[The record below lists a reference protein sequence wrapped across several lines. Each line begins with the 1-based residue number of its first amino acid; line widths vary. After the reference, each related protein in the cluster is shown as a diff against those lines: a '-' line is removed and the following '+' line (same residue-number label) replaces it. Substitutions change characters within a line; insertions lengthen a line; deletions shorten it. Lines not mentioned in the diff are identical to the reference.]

1 VSELWQILL
10 VVIVSPVV
18 LSVTTYFIQRSSKRE
33 DWRRQDEVAT
43 LLRVGDKSTKKRLED
58 IHILVNSTL
67 TESKQGQL
75 DANRLIVALVQRD
88 ENNITLEERT
98 ILNVSLNKIKILEA
112 ELKDREVQQTLV
124 DKEQR

>member
-1 VSELWQILL
+1 MSELWQILL

>member
-1 VSELWQILL
+1 MNPEFWQL
-10 VVIVSPVV
+10 VVVAVVSPLLLAHV
-18 LSVTTYFIQRSSKRE
+18 TYFIQRAGKRE
-33 DWRRQDEVAT
+33 DWRRQDEVAK
-43 LLRVGDKSTKKRLED
+43 LLLADNKVTKKTLDD
-58 IHILVNSTL
+58 IHVLVNSTL

-112 ELKDREVQQTLV
+112 ELKDREKQQTQV
-124 DKEQR
+124 DKDK